1 MTWGQASKEPCGTR
15 VPLSAAL
22 TLDKHQFPKEA
33 MDGRLQGVKRMLTG
47 IASKLVPP
55 FAPPATGCFPSNPCA
70 PASIWK
76 DGGNKVVTAQV
87 L

>member
-1 MTWGQASKEPCGTR
+1 M
-15 VPLSAAL
+15 VPVYSLVQPRPWTSISS
-22 TLDKHQFPKEA
+22 PKRHP
-33 MDGRLQGVKRMLTG
+33 MDGRLQGAKRMLTG
-47 IASKLVPP
+47 IASKLIPP
-55 FAPPATGCFPSNPCA
+55 FAPPATVCFPSNPCA